1 MRNGSIGSFTVK
13 VLIVALILTVSTLY
27 TVSLSLQWIAETFS
41 GGPEF
46 WLKAEK
52 SLYRFADQPDLPP
65 EKKAKI
71 VAALKKIREKNQPY
85 IDALTGKE

>member
-1 MRNGSIGSFTVK
+1 M
-13 VLIVALILTVSTLY
+13 ILTASTLY
-27 TVSLSLQWIAETFS
+27 TVAMSLQFVTETFS

-46 WLKAEK
+46 WLRVEK